1 MNSEMTESSMMSPN
15 MMELLFL
22 ALLFIIVR
30 DSRVQD
36 MVNNT
41 LSGIMPDL
49 QLEDED
55 GNSTLLGNSIHALV
69 FVGVWW
75 VLGEV
80 GIRQ

>member
-1 MNSEMTESSMMSPN
+1 MTESSMMSPN
-15 MMELLFL
+15 MMELLML
-22 ALLFIIVR
+22 ALLFVIVR

-49 QLEDED
+49 HLEDED
-55 GNSTLLGNSIHALV
+55 GNSTLLGNCIHALV
-69 FVGVWW
+69 FVGLWW

-80 GIRQ
+80 GLRQ

>member
-1 MNSEMTESSMMSPN
+1 MNSEMTGSNMVSPL
-15 MMELLFL
+15 MMELLML
-22 ALLFIIVR
+22 ALLFVIVR

-49 QLEDED
+49 QLEDENGD
-55 GNSTLLGNSIHALV
+55 STLLGNSIHALV
-69 FVGVWW
+69 FVGLWW

-80 GIRQ
+80 GLRQ